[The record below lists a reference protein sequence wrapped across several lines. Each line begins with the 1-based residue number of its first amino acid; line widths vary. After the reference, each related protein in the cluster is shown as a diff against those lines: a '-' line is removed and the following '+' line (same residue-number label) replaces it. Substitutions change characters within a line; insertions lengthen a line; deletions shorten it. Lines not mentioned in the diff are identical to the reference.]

1 MHIQQNVSHQ
11 EPSSAYDSTCRV
23 IRVRLGHVDR
33 REREVPRS
41 VLASCCV
48 CVRGNQSRVFLSQGD
63 PGPEGRVG
71 YDGVP
76 GNAVRKKT

>member
-1 MHIQQNVSHQ
+1 MDQ
-11 EPSSAYDSTCRV
+11 
-23 IRVRLGHVDR
+23 

-76 GNAVRKKT
+76 GNAVRKKDIYLNNTGILLLHPHSPGPPR

>member
-1 MHIQQNVSHQ
+1 M
-11 EPSSAYDSTCRV
+11 
-23 IRVRLGHVDR
+23 DR

-41 VLASCCV
+41 VLASYCV
-48 CVRGNQSRVFLSQGD
+48 CLHGNQSQVFLSQGD
-63 PGPEGRVG
+63 PGPEGRAG